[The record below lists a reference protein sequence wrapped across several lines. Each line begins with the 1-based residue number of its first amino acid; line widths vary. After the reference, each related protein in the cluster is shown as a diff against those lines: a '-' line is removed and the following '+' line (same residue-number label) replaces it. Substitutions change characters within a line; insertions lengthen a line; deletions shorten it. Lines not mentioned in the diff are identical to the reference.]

1 MSTKSA
7 ALKAAALQIVS
18 KSHNLSAPCSPSLS
32 LFAADSEQAFAEKT
46 GRVEKEK
53 KPAFQ
58 MESRLFIFKWPAQQA
73 RP

>member
-1 MSTKSA
+1 
-7 ALKAAALQIVS
+7 
-18 KSHNLSAPCSPSLS
+18 LSASHTTFLH
-32 LFAADSEQAFAEKT
+32 LAAGFEQAFAEKT